1 MIDLKIK
8 KMLHGS
14 NGDMCLDVDVEIKQG
29 EFIAITGDSG
39 SGKTSL
45 LRLIAGLEKIDEGR
59 VCVNN
64 QVWTDSSNKKLFTA
78 IQKRKIGYVFQ
89 DYALFP
95 NMSVLKN
102 LTFVKEDKT
111 LAYKLLDMVDLRELE
126 HRMPSSLS
134 GGQKQRIALCRALMN
149 QPQLLLLDEPLSALD
164 LSMRKKLQEDIKKF
178 HEEFH
183 MTTIMVSHD
192 PREIYKLST
201 RVFLLEQGSIVKE
214 GKAKDVLLKTS
225 GSQKFSFEG
234 ELLEIY
240 KADILNIAIVSIAQ
254 QLVKVVL
261 DSKQAQELNV
271 GDRVMISNKAFSP
284 NIKKL
289 NKQNLL

>member
-1 MIDLKIK
+1 MINIDIK

-14 NGDMCLDVDVEIKQG
+14 HGNMPLDINIHIKQG
-29 EFIAITGDSG
+29 EFIALTGVSG
-39 SGKTSL
+39 SGKTTL
-45 LRLIAGLEKIDEGR
+45 LRIIAGLETINEGSIK
-59 VCVNN
+59 VHKTTWV
-64 QVWTDSSNKKLFTA
+64 DTA
-78 IQKRKIGYVFQ
+78 KTKAYTPIQKRKIGYLFQ

-102 LTFVKEDKT
+102 LTFVKDDKK
-111 LAYKLLDMVDLRELE
+111 LAYKLLDMVNLRQLE
-126 HRMPSSLS
+126 NRMPQSLS

-164 LSMRKKLQEDIKKF
+164 LAMRKKLQEDIKRF
-178 HEEFH
+178 HKEFS

-192 PREIYKLST
+192 PSEIYKLSS
-201 RVFLLEQGSIVKE
+201 RVILLDQGNILKD

-240 KADILNIAIVSIAQ
+240 QADILNIAVVSISE

-261 DSKQAQELNV
+261 DSTQANELKV
-271 GDRVMISNKAFSP
+271 GDQVLISTKAFSP
-284 NIKKL
+284 TIKKL
-289 NKQNLL
+289 KE